1 MRLLAIPLERDEGE
15 YAYIAQ
21 LMLKGMPPYLAAYS
35 MKLPGIFIAYA
46 VNMFLFGQ
54 SIEGIHA
61 GLLCVNALTI
71 LLVFLLAR
79 RLIGPYYGVAAG
91 ASFAFLALG
100 KSVLGA
106 TANAEH
112 FVLLPVIAALLLLMR
127 GLRSN
132 KGIILLLS
140 GLCFGCAFIVKQ
152 HGLFF
157 ALFGVCYIVWV
168 FFTIR
173 PFAWRNVTRN
183 VLLFCAGLAT
193 PFLLICLVF
202 YAIGIFDK
210 FWFWT
215 FVYARTYVT
224 YASLSTAITAFHQP
238 FIRIAREAPGLWIMA
253 IVGFIGVWR
262 DTEMRAKRVFITGLF
277 IVSFLAI
284 CPGLYF
290 RPHYFIFLLPAISLL
305 AACGMRYTYQ
315 FLRNNHILVL
325 KIPRSALISGM
336 QYTYKSLCD
345 IHIPKMPRTAL
356 VICLLIA
363 IAANSIFLEMKFL
376 FRMDAIQESKAM
388 YHGDLFPEV
397 AEAARYI
404 KSHSTKNDSV
414 VVMGSEPEVY
424 FYLDRIA
431 PTGFIYFYFLTEKHP
446 DTKKMQEEF
455 IKKIEMTTPDFLVF
469 APSWFSEF
477 GSKDEESKLLNWY
490 ENYRK
495 SNYDIVGVAN
505 IISTKKTAYLWNDE
519 ASGYDPS
526 VSFLWNDK
534 AGKYVSSSFC
544 VLVFERKTHKK
555 SSQ

>member
-54 SIEGIHA
+54 SIEGIHV

-71 LLVFLLAR
+71 LLVFLLAK

-100 KSVLGA
+100 KSVLGV

-112 FVLLPVIAALLLLMR
+112 FVLLPVIAALLMLMR

-132 KGIILLLS
+132 KGFIFLLS

-157 ALFGVCYIVWV
+157 ALFGVFYIVWD
-168 FFTIR
+168 FFARR
-173 PFAWRNVTRN
+173 PFAWRNVTKN
-183 VLLFCAGLAT
+183 VLLFCAGLAV

-224 YASLSTAITAFHQP
+224 YASISTAITAFLPP
-238 FIRIAREAPGLWIMA
+238 FTRIVGEAPGLWIMA
-253 IVGFIGVWR
+253 VVGLIGLWR
-262 DTEMRAKRVFITGLF
+262 DTEMRAKRVFIIGLF
-277 IVSFLAI
+277 IASFLAI
-284 CPGLYF
+284 SPGLYF

-305 AACGMRYTYQ
+305 AACGIRYTYQ
-315 FLRNNHILVL
+315 FLRDIHIL
-325 KIPRSALISGM
+325 KIPRAAVVTCLF
-336 QYTYKSLCD
+336 L
-345 IHIPKMPRTAL
+345 AL
-356 VICLLIA
+356 V
-363 IAANSIFLEMKFL
+363 ANSIYLERKFL
-376 FRMDAIQESKAM
+376 FRMDAFKASNKM
-388 YHGDLFPEV
+388 YGCYIFPKIY
-397 AEAARYI
+397 EASRYI
-404 KSHSTKNDSV
+404 ESHSTKNDSV
-414 VVMGSEPEVY
+414 VVIGSEPQVY

-431 PTGFIYFYFLTEKHP
+431 PTGFLYLYFLTEKHP
-446 DTKKMQEEF
+446 YSEKMQKEF
-455 IKKIEMTTPDFLVF
+455 I
-469 APSWFSEF
+469 
-477 GSKDEESKLLNWY
+477 
-490 ENYRK
+490 
-495 SNYDIVGVAN
+495 
-505 IISTKKTAYLWNDE
+505 
-519 ASGYDPS
+519 
-526 VSFLWNDK
+526 
-534 AGKYVSSSFC
+534 
-544 VLVFERKTHKK
+544 
-555 SSQ
+555 Q